1 MHAPVMWGKAPI
13 SNGAVTLVANLPSPA
28 GTASVPGGGGAS
40 ANVCATHANDMAK
53 ANPKDT
59 GMMHG
64 MLALHIGMWMR
75 FLDALDVEKSLVKD
89 AEGIVVSIVYH
100 PLDQDHV
107 DAAIA
112 NGEQRIYLRHL
123 PLGIWLRMDKY
134 NKSPFT
140 DDDLGAGASQLVFVE
155 PKTSDPFVFRNHKV
169 RRTGFPLSHARV
181 VTTTAC
187 QGRTM
192 RAGVLIDCGR
202 HESGNTVKEDAD
214 WWLDIYV
221 MLSKAT
227 RLADLLLIRA
237 PPVSFLLQ
245 GPPEDVR
252 KRLQEFTDRAGNCRK
267 TARKVVR
274 ELGFDENFY
283 IDPRSYTAI
292 VLKV

>member
-1 MHAPVMWGKAPI
+1 MRAKRDAK
-13 SNGAVTLVANLPSPA
+13 TLQTPLILVQAA
-28 GTASVPGGGGAS
+28 DESVP
-40 ANVCATHANDMAK
+40 HMPIDMAKKLMNK

-89 AEGIVVSIVYH
+89 AERIVVSIVYH
-100 PLDQDHV
+100 TLDQDHV

-140 DDDLGAGASQLVFVE
+140 NDDLGADASQLVFVE

-187 QGRTM
+187 
-192 RAGVLIDCGR
+192 
-202 HESGNTVKEDAD
+202 
-214 WWLDIYV
+214 
-221 MLSKAT
+221 
-227 RLADLLLIRA
+227 
-237 PPVSFLLQ
+237 
-245 GPPEDVR
+245 
-252 KRLQEFTDRAGNCRK
+252 
-267 TARKVVR
+267 
-274 ELGFDENFY
+274 
-283 IDPRSYTAI
+283 
-292 VLKV
+292 